1 MGQQPLP
8 SDSPDRP
15 RCPSPRERRRLTAE
29 DSIELAWRLRALAE
43 PARVSIVSILAD
55 REDHAMTTRDLAPL
69 IGLTEATVSHHLKQ
83 LSEAGIVDKQRDGAR
98 VLYRLN
104 VAAVESLSSVL
115 SVCCGG
121 SAQRTPEAGELA

>member
-1 MGQQPLP
+1 MGQQEPPPDSSHEFRGP
-8 SDSPDRP
+8 SFG
-15 RCPSPRERRRLTAE
+15 EHHRLTPE

-83 LSEAGIVDKQRDGAR
+83 LTEAGIVDKHRDGAR
-98 VLYRLN
+98 VLYCLN
-104 VAAVESLSSVL
+104 IAAVRALASVL
-115 SVCCGG
+115 DVCCGSG
-121 SAQRTPEAGELA
+121 TATGPMD